1 MTSPSA
7 TTPANDRGSDA
18 DSPFAVPPQGWKE
31 VLLRAWKEAGDDNLG
46 LLASGVAFYGFLAM
60 VPLLGS
66 IVLSYGLVADPATVM
81 ANVRSLTAVMP
92 AEAAKLIGEQLINVV
107 TTSGGKKGFG
117 LLLALGLALYGA
129 MKGAGAIVTALNIAY
144 EEKER
149 RGFVRLNLVTL
160 AITAGAVVLAIV
172 AMLGIAALGNLQS
185 LVPHAPGLVVA
196 LGKVMSY
203 AVMGAVGAA
212 AAATLYR
219 YAPDRDEAKWVW
231 LTPGSVGVT
240 ALWLVLTLGFGFYVA
255 SFGSYDATYGSLGA
269 VVVLLTWLYL
279 SAYILLLGAELNSEL
294 ERQTAADT
302 TIGTELPLGQRGA
315 AAADEVAGA
324 GVTGTAG
331 DPAIADDSEPTGP
344 AAAAVARDDGV
355 AASTFGRDLIAAR
368 AASRAGPL
376 TGMRRV
382 GLVPTLLV
390 TGGLSLLR
398 KRGRALPGL
407 ALVAAA
413 AGLAW
418 LQRDADPGALD
429 ARSPTPPT
437 PAVRS

>member
-1 MTSPSA
+1 MSDTAPQTRSDAGTRP
-7 TTPANDRGSDA
+7 NDRGTNA
-18 DSPFAVPPQGWKE
+18 DSPFAVPPKGWKE
-31 VLLRAWKEAGDDNLG
+31 VLLRAWKEAGDDNVG

-66 IVLSYGLVADPATVM
+66 IVLSYGLIAEPSTVM
-81 ANVRSLTAVMP
+81 ANVKSLTSVMP

-160 AITAGAVVLAIV
+160 AITAGAVALAVI
-172 AMLGIAALGNLQS
+172 AMVSIAALGHLQS
-185 LVPHAPGLVVA
+185 LFPDAPGVVVA
-196 LGKVMSY
+196 LGKVASY

-231 LTPGSVGVT
+231 LTPGSVSVT
-240 ALWLVLTLGFGFYVA
+240 LLWLLLTLGFGFYVA
-255 SFGSYDATYGSLGA
+255 NFGSYDATYGSLGA

-294 ERQTAADT
+294 ERQTAVDT
-302 TIGTELPLGQRGA
+302 TVGADRPLGERDA
-315 AAADEVAGA
+315 AAADEVASPEEAEGPRSERNDQA
-324 GVTGTAG
+324 ESEGGDATRSRRTPAKPPGV
-331 DPAIADDSEPTGP
+331 
-344 AAAAVARDDGV
+344 VRDLATSRV
-355 AASTFGRDLIAAR
+355 AAKAGRL
-368 AASRAGPL
+368 AGLPGV
-376 TGMRRV
+376 GMA
-382 GLVPTLLV
+382 PSLLA

-398 KRGRALPGL
+398 RRGGTASGL
-407 ALVAAA
+407 ALVAVAV
-413 AGLAW
+413 GIAW
-418 LQRDADPGALD
+418 LRRERPLAEGEA
-429 ARSPTPPT
+429 
-437 PAVRS
+437 